1 MIIFEIKLQ
10 NLNSS
15 RLNCLKNINLLQQ
28 IKDKGEFQMK
38 KIMLVCSAG
47 MSTSLL
53 VTKMEQAA
61 EKAGDEVEIFA
72 LPMSDGINRLSTVDC
87 VLLGPQVRFNLG
99 KIKEEAAKVNPG
111 LPVDVID
118 MKDYGTMNGEK
129 VYNYAKKLMDE

>member
-1 MIIFEIKLQ
+1 
-10 NLNSS
+10 
-15 RLNCLKNINLLQQ
+15 
-28 IKDKGEFQMK
+28 MK

-87 VLLGPQVRFNLG
+87 VLLGPQVRLNLG

>member
-1 MIIFEIKLQ
+1 
-10 NLNSS
+10 
-15 RLNCLKNINLLQQ
+15 
-28 IKDKGEFQMK
+28 MK
-38 KIMLVCSAG
+38 KIMLVCSPERDNDKPFIMPVEDVVSITGRGTVATG
-47 MSTSLL
+47 RVERGVLK
-53 VTKMEQAA
+53 V
-61 EKAGDEVEIFA
+61 GDEVEIFA

-118 MKDYGTMNGEK
+118 MKDYGMMNGEK

>member
-1 MIIFEIKLQ
+1 
-10 NLNSS
+10 
-15 RLNCLKNINLLQQ
+15 
-28 IKDKGEFQMK
+28 MK

-118 MKDYGTMNGEK
+118 MKDYGLMDGKT
-129 VYNYAKKLMDE
+129 VFAKAMKLMSK